1 MKTRLWCA
9 VLGVLGAWACQKEAA
24 KVPGTTPKPA
34 APLAPLNA
42 ARPEGL
48 DASVDER
55 EQLHVIV
62 PLKVQGEKIPAQGE
76 KLTLDDGKCTVGGE
90 SFTLD
95 AAADVA
101 KLKNKLKPGVQ
112 LLTAHGDTYMAQ
124 VAPLLALLEEVGA
137 EVWFLHPDE
146 AVAYPVK
153 LRDEKQF
160 GEWIDEPV
168 PGKLRVVQRSD
179 GFELTTNMGKL
190 PGLDPNGP
198 TVPPRGG
205 QMDLSTLQN
214 GFVKI
219 KGRFKDAPDVCFL
232 PSYGTPLN
240 DTIRAFSANFEKG
253 DEAIFKQLC
262 LVFPRPG
269 QVAAKKQP

>member
-1 MKTRLWCA
+1 
-9 VLGVLGAWACQKEAA
+9 
-24 KVPGTTPKPA
+24 
-34 APLAPLNA
+34 
-42 ARPEGL
+42 
-48 DASVDER
+48 
-55 EQLHVIV
+55 
-62 PLKVQGEKIPAQGE
+62 
-76 KLTLDDGKCTVGGE
+76 
-90 SFTLD
+90 
-95 AAADVA
+95 
-101 KLKNKLKPGVQ
+101 
-112 LLTAHGDTYMAQ
+112 MAQ
-124 VAPLLALLEEVGA
+124 TAPLLALLADERA
-137 EVWFLHPDE
+137 EVWLLHPE
-146 AVAYPVK
+146 GAVAYPVK
-153 LRDEKQF
+153 LRDEVQF

-190 PGLDPNGP
+190 PGGDPNGP

-232 PSYGTPLN
+232 PSHGTALN

-262 LVFPRPG
+262 LVFMRPG
-269 QVAAKKQP
+269 QVAPKKQP